1 LGIAQKQAYT
11 TAQFC
16 AGLCEATWCSRSRVW
31 ALHRSKRMQQLI
43 SVQDYVKQHGA
54 LGAVFGHSGMVA
66 SAEAILKDMEDHGV
80 LQTLLHGEEYQNQ
93 E

>member
-1 LGIAQKQAYT
+1 MQEPINDLL
-11 TAQFC
+11 FP
-16 AGLCEATWCSRSRVW
+16 LLPLW
-31 ALHRSKRMQQLI
+31 ALCRSKSIEQPK

-54 LGAVFGHSGMVA
+54 LGAVFGHAGMVA

>member
-1 LGIAQKQAYT
+1 
-11 TAQFC
+11 
-16 AGLCEATWCSRSRVW
+16 
-31 ALHRSKRMQQLI
+31 MQQLI

>member
-1 LGIAQKQAYT
+1 MQKSVNNIPVPLLPLQ
-11 TAQFC
+11 
-16 AGLCEATWCSRSRVW
+16 V
-31 ALHRSKRMQQLI
+31 LHRSKRIQRLS

-66 SAEAILKDMEDHGV
+66 SAEAILQDMEDHGV

>member
-1 LGIAQKQAYT
+1 MPTMAKH
-11 TAQFC
+11 
-16 AGLCEATWCSRSRVW
+16 SDS
-31 ALHRSKRMQQLI
+31 HRFGC
-43 SVQDYVKQHGA
+43 VQDYTKKKGS
-54 LGAVFGHSGMVA
+54 LGAVFGHAGMVA